1 MEFDPVTLFLWIIL
15 PYLVMVTAYFVI
27 VFLYLRKV
35 KKKLTEIESR
45 LVQKIEKESLEKLKN
60 REQKLLKMKNE
71 IDDMLHDGNR

>member
-1 MEFDPVTLFLWIIL
+1 MI
-15 PYLVMVTAYFVI
+15 VTAYFAI

-71 IDDMLHDGNR
+71 IDDILQDGNR